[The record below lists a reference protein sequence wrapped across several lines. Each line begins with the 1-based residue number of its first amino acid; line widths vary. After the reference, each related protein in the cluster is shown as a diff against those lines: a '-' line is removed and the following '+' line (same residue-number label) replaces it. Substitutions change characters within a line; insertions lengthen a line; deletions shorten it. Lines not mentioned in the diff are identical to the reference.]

1 MIRDSG
7 RIRNYLWR
15 RKLVIETTFAINAL
29 EPWEKLIFC
38 THNLFHSSFLS
49 FIIAR
54 VEQSQCYPS
63 WLFSCLEAYAAYFLL
78 SFSSYNNAHRI
89 TYGGMMQTTAF

>member
-1 MIRDSG
+1 MLRDSG

-38 THNLFHSSFLS
+38 AHNLFSALAPSSSSPLS
-49 FIIAR
+49 NSLGTFA
-54 VEQSQCYPS
+54 
-63 WLFSCLEAYAAYFLL
+63 LGL
-78 SFSSYNNAHRI
+78 SPV
-89 TYGGMMQTTAF
+89 

>member
-1 MIRDSG
+1 MIRDSS

-38 THNLFHSSFLS
+38 AHHF
-49 FIIAR
+49 
-54 VEQSQCYPS
+54 
-63 WLFSCLEAYAAYFLL
+63 FLL
-78 SFSSYNNAHRI
+78 PLLRLVHHPRVD
-89 TYGGMMQTTAF
+89 

>member
-1 MIRDSG
+1 MMRDSS

-38 THNLFHSSFLS
+38 AHYLFPSFPSFAPSRSSPLMSNSLS
-49 FIIAR
+49 A
-54 VEQSQCYPS
+54 VA
-63 WLFSCLEAYAAYFLL
+63 LGL
-78 SFSSYNNAHRI
+78 SLV
-89 TYGGMMQTTAF
+89 